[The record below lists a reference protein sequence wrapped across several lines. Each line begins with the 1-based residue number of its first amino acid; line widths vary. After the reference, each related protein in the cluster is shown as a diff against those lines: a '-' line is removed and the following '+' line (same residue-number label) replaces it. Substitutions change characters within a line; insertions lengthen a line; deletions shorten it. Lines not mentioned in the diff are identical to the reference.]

1 MKLYTFKLGNCQ
13 YWHPPKILTI
23 VSSALSRVAKIDKRK
38 LLMRVNLVI
47 FLLISSLLQVSASS
61 FGQKISYTKNGVTLR
76 EFFKEITI
84 QTGYNVLYA
93 PEKVKATQ
101 RINVDFKEKDL
112 IEVLQKICADEQFV
126 YTIDEKNVF
135 IKPAEQ
141 SLIGRIIAA
150 FKTIDVKGRI
160 VDENGSGLAGA
171 NIKVK
176 NNTRWMVTDE
186 EGFFTFKNIQEKSIL
201 VISYL
206 GRETLEIP
214 AKEDVGTIKLVLR
227 NDKLNEVQIV
237 STGYQELPKERA
249 TGSFTTIDNKTINRS
264 VSTNILDRLDGVT
277 SGVLFTRGYSGIGS
291 NNPKISIHGRSTLF
305 AGAEP
310 LIVVNGF
317 PYDGTI
323 DQINPADVENIN
335 ILKDAAA
342 SSIWGSRS
350 GNGVIVITTKSG
362 HNNQKLQIEASSTLT
377 VTDKP
382 DLYYPGQLSAAE
394 FIDLEQYLFSKGLF
408 TSNFS
413 NPYNVV
419 SAGVEIFNQR
429 KNNKITSADSAA
441 KIDALKSYDI
451 RADLNR
457 YMYRPRVQQQYQL
470 NLRGGTENY
479 RYYMSGGYNKN
490 LESSVPN
497 HNERLTLNLNNTYGL
512 FNNRLELSGD
522 VNIASIK
529 THTKTVP
536 YTPYTPYDRLVDEN
550 GNSLAVVKD
559 YRMSYVDTAGKGK
572 LLDWHFRPIDELF
585 PNQEATVDQYR
596 LKVGAN
602 FKIIEG
608 LGISANY
615 MSLNQYTNTET
626 LSGADSYAARNLIN
640 RYTSISGNTV
650 NRVIPVGGIFSKNNN
665 VLQSQSFRSQ
675 LNYHKIIAN
684 DHEITAILGYE
695 GSDSRSNIAGLT
707 YYGYDAETLTN
718 ANGTIDPLKLYKL
731 YYGQGSGSINTAPG
745 LTRGIDIN
753 QSYYINASYG
763 YKGRYM
769 LSGSAR
775 RDESNIFGVKTNQK
789 GVPLWSTGIA
799 WILDREKF
807 YQVEWLPALK
817 LRLTYGYNGNV
828 DKTVSAYSTAAVSS
842 QNINGDTF
850 ARLVNPPNPSLRWE
864 RVKTWNLGFD
874 FGFKRSMLTGS
885 IDFYQKNAFDLIGN
899 NPIAM
904 QSGILQFKGNGANL
918 QTKGIDIQL
927 NSRNLTGALLWTSTF
942 LFNFNT
948 DKVTKYDVK
957 QKSNAT
963 ILISNSQ
970 NPLVGYPYNAI
981 FSFPSAGLDAA
992 GAPQGYLNG
1001 VVSKDYGKINSLLD
1015 PSQLIFHGS
1024 ATPKYFG
1031 SLINTFNYQNFE
1043 LTFNIIYKFDY
1054 YFRRVG
1060 VFSGS
1065 NYGSAA
1071 GLNYNLTAYNQR
1083 WQKPGDELLT
1093 HIPAL
1098 NYPGVT
1104 GLDQFFTYSEDLVE
1118 KGDHIRL
1125 QDIRLSYNLAKHNF
1139 NKLPFK
1145 SASVFFYGRN
1155 LGVLWRQNRLHI
1167 DPDFGSNGIPQPFS
1181 GSLGINLTL

>member
-1 MKLYTFKLGNCQ
+1 MK
-13 YWHPPKILTI
+13 
-23 VSSALSRVAKIDKRK
+23 
-38 LLMRVNLVI
+38 
-47 FLLISSLLQVSASS
+47 
-61 FGQKISYTKNGVTLR
+61 QKHATL
-76 EFFKEITI
+76 KEVFEQIKQ
-84 QTGYNVLYA
+84 QTGYDVVWKSEQLKNTRAITVDYIDAEVERILQDILPGQNLDYVLNG
-93 PEKVKATQ
+93 KV
-101 RINVDFKEKDL
+101 
-112 IEVLQKICADEQFV
+112 FV
-126 YTIDEKNVF
+126 
-135 IKPAEQ
+135 IKRLSVVPKLREGLPAFRDMGLAL
-141 SLIGRIIAA
+141 STR
-150 FKTIDVKGRI
+150 IDVRGRVLGENNNPLVAAVVRIKGTRTTTI
-160 VDENGSGLAGA
+160 TDNNGEFMLKGLDDKA
-171 NIKVK
+171 
-176 NNTRWMVTDE
+176 
-186 EGFFTFKNIQEKSIL
+186 IL
-201 VISYL
+201 IISFVGY
-206 GRETLEIP
+206 ETLEIKG
-214 AKEDVGTIKLVLR
+214 AESSNSIKLVWR
-227 NDKLNEVQIV
+227 NEKLNEVQIV

-277 SGVLFTRGYSGIGS
+277 SGLLFTRGYSGLGS

-323 DQINPADVENIN
+323 DQINPADVEDIN

-362 HNNQKLQIEASSTLT
+362 HNNQKLKIEASSTLT
-377 VTDKP
+377 ITDKP
-382 DLYYPGQLSAAE
+382 DLYYPAQLSAAE

-408 TSNFS
+408 TYNFS

-470 NLRGGTENY
+470 NLSGGTENY

-490 LESSVPN
+490 LESSVSA

-529 THTKTVP
+529 THAKTAP
-536 YTPYTPYDRLVDEN
+536 YKPYTPYDRLVDEN
-550 GNSLAVVKD
+550 GNSLAVVRD
-559 YRMSYVDTAGKGK
+559 YRMSYVDTAGNGK
-572 LLDWHFRPIDELF
+572 LLDWHFRPIDELL
-585 PNQEATVDQYR
+585 PNQEVIADQYR

-602 FKIIEG
+602 FKIIAG
-608 LGISANY
+608 LSMSTNY
-615 MSLNQYTNTET
+615 MSLNEYTNTET
-626 LSGADSYAARNLIN
+626 LSGVDSYAARNLIN
-640 RYTSISGNTV
+640 QYSSISGNTL
-650 NRVIPVGGIFSKNNN
+650 NRVIPMGGIFGKNNN
-665 VLQSQSFRSQ
+665 VLKSQSFRSQ

-695 GSDSRSNIAGLT
+695 GSDSRSNIAGQA

-731 YYGQGSGSINTAPG
+731 YYGQGAGRINTAPD
-745 LTRGIDIN
+745 LSRGIDIN

-769 LSGSAR
+769 VSGSAR

-789 GVPLWSTGIA
+789 GVPLWSTGMA

-807 YQVEWLPALK
+807 YDLEWLPTLK

-828 DKTVSAYSTAAVSS
+828 DKTVSAYPTAAVSS
-842 QNINGDTF
+842 QNSSNINGDAF
-850 ARLVNPPNPSLRWE
+850 AKLVNPPNPSLRWE

-874 FGFKRSMLTGS
+874 FGFKRSIVTGN

-899 NPIAM
+899 NLIAM
-904 QSGILQFKGNGANL
+904 QSGISQFRGNGANL
-918 QTKGIDIQL
+918 QTKGIDLQL
-927 NSRNLTGALLWTSTF
+927 NSRNLTGVLLWASTF

-957 QKSNAT
+957 QSSNAS
-963 ILISNSQ
+963 ILVYNGQ

-1001 VVSKDYGKINSLLD
+1001 VVSKDYGKINNLLD

-1031 SLINTFNYQNFE
+1031 SLINTFNYKNFE

-1071 GLNYNLTAYNQR
+1071 GLNYRLTAYDQR

-1104 GLDQFFTYSEDLVE
+1104 GLDQFFTYSEDLVG

-1125 QDIRLSYNLAKHNF
+1125 QDLRLSYNLAKHNF

-1145 SASVFFYGRN
+1145 SASVFFYGQN
-1155 LGVLWRQNRLHI
+1155 LGILWRQNRLHI
-1167 DPDFGSNGIPQPFS
+1167 DPDFGSNSVPQPFS